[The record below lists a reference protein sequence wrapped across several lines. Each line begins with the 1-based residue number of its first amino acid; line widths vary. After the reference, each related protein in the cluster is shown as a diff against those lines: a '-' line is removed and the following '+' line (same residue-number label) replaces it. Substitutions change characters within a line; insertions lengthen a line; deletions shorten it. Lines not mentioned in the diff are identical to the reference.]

1 MSDKN
6 TYKSVI
12 PDKFC
17 YMCMQNK
24 KGRRLKQHNY
34 VEICRI
40 PVRLYSLAV
49 RAYGGMGCL

>member
-1 MSDKN
+1 MN
-6 TYKSVI
+6 KSVI

-17 YMCMQNK
+17 YICMQNK